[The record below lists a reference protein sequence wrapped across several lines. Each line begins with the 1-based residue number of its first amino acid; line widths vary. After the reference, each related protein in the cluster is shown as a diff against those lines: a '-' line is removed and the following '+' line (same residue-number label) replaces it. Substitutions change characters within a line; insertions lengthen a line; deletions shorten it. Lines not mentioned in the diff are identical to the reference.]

1 MKFADRARDTTT
13 TTGTGD
19 ITLSGNGPAGYQSLA
34 AVPVGDDFEYCIA
47 ARSGNEWE
55 IGVGKRTAATTLQ
68 RTTVLASSAG
78 TSKVSFSAGTKDV
91 FCVVSAGRLAKLLA
105 TDDPAATSVPDLS
118 VFKLAAIQSGVARN
132 IALDVLLASIGLDI
146 GDLAETTS
154 PNGGAYVEVME
165 PDGTSRKL
173 TLTNLAAAVQSLNGG
188 AAPADTTKPTLSSA
202 QVADAARSNI
212 VLTFSE
218 TLGAWTPAA
227 AAFAVSGG
235 KTVSSVSRSGATITL
250 TCNAAYAYGD
260 TITVTYTKPGSNA
273 LQDAAGN
280 QVDSFGPSAVTNNI
294 AQTADSVAPTAS
306 SAAVANAAPTVV
318 VLTMS
323 EPMSASYV
331 PAASAFTVGG
341 HTVSSVAISGSEISL
356 TVTPAF
362 VNGEAARTVAYTQP
376 GTNNARDVA
385 GNLLA
390 NFSGLAITNNVQA
403 AGDVTAPTATA
414 AAVANATPS
423 VVNVTASE
431 PLDTANVPAA
441 SAFAVSGH
449 TVSSIAIS
457 GSAIN
462 ITVTPAFVN
471 GEAARTVSYTQPG
484 SAAVRDVAGNLLAS
498 FTNLAITNNVAAVG
512 PTDYNIFPYSSN
524 AIKTTVAFSS
534 FAGTGTRKYL
544 NPGTAHATNGY
555 WNVNTPTPT
564 KVYGGWGTS
573 PTTPPPI
580 VTGQNSSPQMLNG
593 MIPMTKAS
601 GDAWGF
607 TAYLWVDQGSGTT
620 TWYYWMQPEDASGN
634 LGVAECLNPSGMT
647 VTGA

>member
-19 ITLSGNGPAGYQSLA
+19 VTLSGNGPAGYQSLA

-68 RTTVLASSAG
+68 RTTVLASSVG

-91 FCVVSAGRLAKLLA
+91 FCVVSAVRLAKLLA

-132 IALDVLLASIGLDI
+132 IALDVLLASVGLDI
-146 GDLAETTS
+146 GDLAETS
-154 PNGGAYVEVME
+154 APNGGAYIEVFE

-202 QVADAARSNI
+202 QVADGARSNI
-212 VLTFSE
+212 ILTFSE

-235 KTVSSVSRSGATITL
+235 KTVSSVARSGATITL

-260 TITVTYTKPGSNA
+260 AITVTYTKPGSNA

-280 QVDSFGPSAVTNNI
+280 QVDSFGPSVVTNNI

-306 SAAVANAAPTVV
+306 SAAVANAAPAVV

-323 EPMSASYV
+323 EPMDSAHVS
-331 PAASAFTVGG
+331 AASAFAVVG
-341 HTVSSVAISGSEISL
+341 HTVSSVAISGSAINL

-376 GTNNARDVA
+376 GTDNARDVA

-390 NFSGLAITNNVQA
+390 NFSGLAITNNVAA
-403 AGDVTAPTATA
+403 AGDTVAPTATA
-414 AAVANATPS
+414 AAVANATPT
-423 VVNVTASE
+423 VVNIAISE
-431 PLDTANVPAA
+431 PLNTGFVPPA
-441 SAFAVSGH
+441 SALTVSGH
-449 TVSSIAIS
+449 TVSAVAIS
-457 GSAIN
+457 GSSLN
-462 ITVTPAFVN
+462 LTVSAAFVN
-471 GEAARTVSYTQPG
+471 GEAARTVSYTPSG
-484 SAAVRDVAGNLLAS
+484 TNDARDAAGNLLAAFS
-498 FTNLAITNNVAAVG
+498 NLAITNNVAAPSYTITGYNGNAPKATIDASAATVYG
-512 PTDYNIFPYSSN
+512 SLKQITTTMQDLNGYYNISPVPASASS
-524 AIKTTVAFSS
+524 
-534 FAGTGTRKYL
+534 
-544 NPGTAHATNGY
+544 
-555 WNVNTPTPT
+555 
-564 KVYGGWGTS
+564 GWGTS
-573 PTTPPPI
+573 NTEAPLP
-580 VTGQNSSPQMLNG
+580 VTASANANGASSVNG
-593 MIPMTKAS
+593 LVPMTKPGAFQNKS
-601 GDAWGF
+601 N
-607 TAYLWVDQGSGTT
+607 LWAPSGSGSS
-620 TWYYWMQPEDASGN
+620 TWYFWVKPVDGPAYC
-634 LGVAECLNPSGMT
+634 VNPSGTT